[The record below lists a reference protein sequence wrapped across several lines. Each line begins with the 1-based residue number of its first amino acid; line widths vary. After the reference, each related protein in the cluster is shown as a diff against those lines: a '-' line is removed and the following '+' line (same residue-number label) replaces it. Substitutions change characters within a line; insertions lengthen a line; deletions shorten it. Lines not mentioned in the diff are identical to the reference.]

1 MFLVSQTNPKEILG
15 DIASGLAPIGRCFTQ
30 LLSSRQTQKA
40 GLRAQRARPAA
51 SKPQIGQT
59 GGSLPDPIQRLAPKK
74 PI

>member
-40 GLRAQRARPAA
+40 GLRAQGARPGS
-51 SKPQIGQT
+51 SKSRIG
-59 GGSLPDPIQRLAPKK
+59 
-74 PI
+74 